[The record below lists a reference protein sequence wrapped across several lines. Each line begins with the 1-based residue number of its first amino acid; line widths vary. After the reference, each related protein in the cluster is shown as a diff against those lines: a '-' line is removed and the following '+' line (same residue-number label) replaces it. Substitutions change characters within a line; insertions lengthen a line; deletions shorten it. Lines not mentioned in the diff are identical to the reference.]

1 MAQFESLEN
10 HAETIENE
18 VTLVAEQ
25 VEETTDTL
33 EPEEGEEDADVDED
47 SDEDSEEDSEED
59 SDEDD
64 EEAATEAEESEV
76 EEA

>member
-33 EPEEGEEDADVDED
+33 EPEEGEEDADVDADED
-47 SDEDSEEDSEED
+47 SDEDSEED

>member
-33 EPEEGEEDADVDED
+33 EPEEGEEDADVDAD
-47 SDEDSEEDSEED
+47 EDSEED

>member
-18 VTLVAEQ
+18 VTLVSEQ

-33 EPEEGEEDADVDED
+33 EPEEGEEDADVD
-47 SDEDSEEDSEED
+47 SDEDSEED
-59 SDEDD
+59 D
-64 EEAATEAEESEV
+64 EEVATEEESDV